1 MELLFRT
8 AEKLNNIQKGSK
20 AYMVLVKNI
29 SEQWKDT
36 SHTTYFPR

>member
-8 AEKLNNIQKGSK
+8 EEKLNNIQKGSK

-29 SEQWKDT
+29 SEQ
-36 SHTTYFPR
+36 

>member
-29 SEQWKDT
+29 PEQ
-36 SHTTYFPR
+36 